1 MEYKTTIGLEI
12 HVELKTKS
20 KMFCSC
26 KNDPLEKRPNFNICP
41 VCTAQPGTL
50 PVANEEAIKKT
61 IKSGLALN
69 CKINKKSKFDRKNYF
84 YPDLP
89 KGYQISQYDQPFCE
103 HGYLAIEA
111 RLPDGSRASKSIGI
125 TRIHLEEDT
134 GRLIHS
140 GKDSLVD
147 YNRAGIPLMEIV
159 TEPDINSGKEARDF
173 AQELQ
178 IIFRYLGISDAD
190 MERGQMRVEV
200 NISLS
205 KNDSLGTKVEIKNL
219 NSFRS
224 VEKSIDYEI
233 IRQAGV
239 LDDGK
244 KIIQETRGWDE
255 KKQITVSQREK
266 EEAHDYRYFPEPDLP
281 TFNFDDEYLAKIKSE
296 IPELPW
302 AKRIRLRDEYGLTD
316 DSAIEN
322 FVYNKD
328 LGEYFEKVMSELM
341 SWLGQ
346 KDQKITNLA
355 VNYIITDFWALFEKA
370 PLKELEEKVDPEDF
384 AELIKMIYKEE
395 ISSKIAKQV
404 LSEMFKT
411 GADPSHIVEEKGLIQ
426 MSDAGEIEKIIKEV
440 INKNLKPVEDYKKG
454 KQNALQYL
462 AGQVMAATQGR
473 AKPEIVQETLKK
485 MLK

>member
-12 HVELKTKS
+12 HVELNTES

-41 VCTAQPGTL
+41 ICTAQPGTL
-50 PVANEEAIKKT
+50 PVANEQAIRKT
-61 IKSGLALN
+61 IKAGLALG
-69 CKINKKSKFDRKNYF
+69 CKINKESKFDRKNYF

-89 KGYQISQYDQPFCE
+89 KGYQISQYDKPFCE
-103 HGYLAIEA
+103 KGFLQI
-111 RLPDGSRASKSIGI
+111 DNKNIGI

-147 YNRAGIPLMEIV
+147 YNRAGVPLMEMV
-159 TEPDINSGKEARDF
+159 TEPDINSGKEARNF

-178 IIFRYLGISDAD
+178 IIFRYLNISSAD
-190 MERGQMRVEV
+190 MEKGQMRVEV

-205 KNDSLGTKVEIKNL
+205 KNEKLGTKVEIKNL
-219 NSFRS
+219 NSFRV
-224 VEKSIDYEI
+224 VEKAIDYEI
-233 IRQAGV
+233 ARQSEV
-239 LDDGK
+239 LDDGEK
-244 KIIQETRGWDE
+244 VVQETRGWDE

-281 TFNFDDEYLAKIKSE
+281 TFRFDDDYIAKIKAE

-302 AKRIRLRDEYGLTD
+302 AKRIRLRDEYGLED
-316 DSAIEN
+316 DSTIEN

-328 LGEYFEKVMSELM
+328 LGEYFEKVMSELT
-341 SWLGQ
+341 SWLGK

-370 PLKELEEKVDPEDF
+370 PIEELERKVDPEDF

-404 LSEMFKT
+404 LLEMFKS
-411 GADPSHIVEEKGLIQ
+411 GADPSHIVEEKKLAQ
-426 MSDAGEIEKIIKEV
+426 MTDTNEIEKIIKEV
-440 INKNLKPVEDYKKG
+440 IDNNPKPVEDYKKG
-454 KQNALQYL
+454 KGNALQYL

-473 AKPEIVQETLKK
+473 AKPETVQELLKK
-485 MLK
+485 LLD